1 MSQAPLVRRIALGAM
16 GIVTAVSV
24 WAWAV
29 PARGD
34 HGAERG
40 TPRAMASGAPR
51 PAHERPARTP
61 EPKESQAAETEAAEE
76 EAPGSINWA
85 DFSAKTPPFLAVLI
99 NFGILVGGYFLL
111 GKKPIAAALEN
122 RRDAIAKDIE
132 EAQRA
137 KLAAE
142 ERAKIYQAK
151 LERLEDEVRA
161 ARDAL
166 LRAGEAER
174 DRIVADAEAKA
185 DRLRSD
191 AQFLVEQELK
201 QVRQDLWR
209 ETVEAAIGA
218 AHELLASRVTA
229 ADQERLAED
238 YLADLGAQTASQPAE
253 PRSQETA
260 S

>member
-1 MSQAPLVRRIALGAM
+1 MNGAGLVRRGALAAIA
-16 GIVTAVSV
+16 IVTAVSV
-24 WAWAV
+24 WGWAQ
-29 PARGD
+29 
-34 HGAERG
+34 
-40 TPRAMASGAPR
+40 
-51 PAHERPARTP
+51 PAHGDRGQEHGTARAIASATAGDARERRARAPESKQGPADR
-61 EPKESQAAETEAAEE
+61 EPAED
-76 EAPGSINWA
+76 EAPAPINWA
-85 DFSAKTPPFLAVLI
+85 DFTARTPPFFAVFL
-99 NFGILVGGYFLL
+99 NFAILVAAYYLL

-142 ERAKIYQAK
+142 ERAKTYQAK

-174 DRIVADAEAKA
+174 DRIVSEAEVKA
-185 DRLRSD
+185 ERLRSD

-209 ETVEAAIGA
+209 EAVEAAIGA
-218 AHELLASRVTA
+218 AHELLANRVTA

-238 YLADLGAQTASQPAE
+238 YLADLGAQRPVQPGE
-253 PRSQETA
+253 PQRQETA

>member
-1 MSQAPLVRRIALGAM
+1 MSRAGFVRPLALWAIAL
-16 GIVTAVSV
+16 VTAGSLGG
-24 WAWAV
+24 WAQ

-34 HGAERG
+34 RGPERG
-40 TPRAMASGAPR
+40 AASGGASAAPA
-51 PAHERPARTP
+51 AHARRNAGG
-61 EPKESQAAETEAAEE
+61 ESKEDPFLESEN
-76 EAPGSINWA
+76 EAPAPMNWA
-85 DFSAKTPPFLAVLI
+85 DFASKTPPFLAVFA
-99 NFGILVGGYFLL
+99 NFAILAAAYYLL
-111 GKKPIAAALEN
+111 GKKPINLALVH

-132 EAQRA
+132 EALRA

-142 ERAKIYQAK
+142 ERAKTYQAK

-161 ARDAL
+161 AREAL

-174 DRIVADAEAKA
+174 ERIVNEAEAKA

-191 AQFLVEQELK
+191 AAFLVEQELK

-209 ETVEAAIGA
+209 EAVEAAIGA
-218 AHELLASRVTA
+218 AQELLAGRVTV

-238 YLADLGAQTASQPAE
+238 YLADLGAQKTEQPGD
-253 PRSQETA
+253 PHPQETA